1 MEQLLEELKLFGAKN
16 LSFEGLGEF
25 VRRIDLDKI
34 DHVPY
39 LPQAEGTGYSR
50 NVLMMEPLECVLL
63 YWPAGSTSA
72 IHWHKGF
79 WGYVLVLEG
88 ECDNV
93 EFKYADGQ
101 LIETNLIK
109 ATKGGVLNEPDGV
122 IHKLVNDTDKPAVT
136 LHFYYPALVD
146 MDGMAIYNEEGTMAV
161 LNEKA
166 LTASFDQ
173 PMECFRSYQKN
184 DFEYVPYIERKGKRT
199 HRIVPVIPK
208 PKSEL
213 IQEMLGA
220 YYSEQA
226 SVYDMFDLQ
235 DSSRKNFVERIDE
248 LIAFEWKNVIQP
260 EKVLMI
266 ACGTG
271 RRAEQIRA
279 MSGIDPE
286 ITGVDMSEE
295 MCKIAR
301 TRKVDAIASNWENV
315 DVTDDHYD
323 TATFLY
329 AFGHVPN
336 NAARQEAL
344 KKIHNKLKPDGALFF
359 DVFNAMDINE
369 WGPNALENYFRN
381 HLYEFGYERG
391 DVFYKKVGGNAL
403 AYLHY
408 FYQDEIHKLL
418 NEAGFRVE
426 YIKHIGYVH
435 RSGELLGSANEGSL
449 FIKAIKQN

>member
-1 MEQLLEELKLFGAKN
+1 MEELLEKLRKFGKKN

-25 VRRIDLDKI
+25 VRRIDLSKV

-39 LPQAEGTGYSR
+39 LPKAESEGYSR
-50 NVLMMEPLECVLL
+50 NILMMEPLECVLL
-63 YWPAGSTSA
+63 YWPAGSSSA

-88 ECDNV
+88 QCDNV
-93 EFKYADGQ
+93 EFKYEKDQ
-101 LIETNLIK
+101 LIETNLIM
-109 ATKGGVLNEPDGV
+109 ATTGGVLSEPDGV
-122 IHKLVNDTDKPAVT
+122 THKLVNATDKPAVT
-136 LHFYYPALVD
+136 LHFYYPALQD
-146 MDGMAIYNEEGTMAV
+146 MDGMVMYNEEGTKAI

-173 PMECFRSYQKN
+173 SKEHFGAYQKN
-184 DFEYVPYIERKGKRT
+184 SFKYVSFSERKGERS
-199 HRIVPVIPK
+199 HRIVPIIPK
-208 PKSEL
+208 PKSDL

-226 SVYDMFDLQ
+226 SVYDMFDLR
-235 DSSRKNFVERIDE
+235 DSSRKNYVERIDE
-248 LIAFEWKNVIQP
+248 LIAIEWKDLIRPQ
-260 EKVLMI
+260 KVLMV

-271 RRAEQIRA
+271 RRAEQIRN
-279 MSGIDPE
+279 MSGIDPQ
-286 ITGVDMSEE
+286 ITGVDMSAE
-295 MCKIAR
+295 MCDIAR
-301 TRKVDAIASNWENV
+301 SRRVDAIASNWE
-315 DVTDDHYD
+315 DADIPDDHFD

-336 NAARQEAL
+336 RAARKKAL
-344 KKIHNKLKPDGALFF
+344 EKVYNKLKPGGSLFF

-391 DVFYKKVGGNAL
+391 DVFYKKVGGNTI

-408 FYQDEIHKLL
+408 FYQDEIHELL
-418 NEAGFRVE
+418 NDAGFRVE
-426 YIKHIGYVH
+426 YIKHVGYVH
-435 RSGELLGSANEGSL
+435 RSGELLASANEGSL
-449 FIKAIKQN
+449 FIKATK